1 MYFKSVYKMAYKIRV
16 VLDVEKDVIR
26 DILVNE
32 TINLEDLHF
41 IIAKSFGFQGLE
53 MASFY
58 RTNEDWEQGEEI
70 PLVDMSEDGTA
81 LCMRNSILKNVLVKE
96 GDNLIYVYDFLSM
109 WTFFVELSKIMPADK
124 EELPKIML
132 SIGEKPDKAPEK
144 EFTAE
149 EDFEEL
155 NEFDDEDDL
164 ENLDEFDYDN
174 Y

>member
-1 MYFKSVYKMAYKIRV
+1 MAYKIRV

-41 IIAKSFGFQGLE
+41 IIAKSFGFQGVE

-70 PLVDMSEDGTA
+70 PLIDMSEDGTA
-81 LCMRNSILKNVLVKE
+81 LCMGNISLKDVLTKE
-96 GDNLIYVYDFLSM
+96 GDNLIYVYDFLAM
-109 WTFFVELSKIMPADK
+109 WTFFVELSKIEPSDEK
-124 EELPKIML
+124 DLPKIML
-132 SIGEKPDKAPEK
+132 SIGNKPDKAPDK
-144 EFTAE
+144 EFVAE
-149 EDFEEL
+149 ES
-155 NEFDDEDDL
+155 FDDFDNIDDDDF
-164 ENLDEFDYDN
+164 ENLDEFDFDN

>member
-1 MYFKSVYKMAYKIRV
+1 MAYKIRV

-26 DILVNE
+26 DILVSE

-41 IIAKSFGFQGLE
+41 IIAKSFGFQGHE

-70 PLVDMSEDGTA
+70 PLFDMSDDGTA
-81 LCMRNSILKNVLVKE
+81 ICMRNFMLKDVLAKE

-109 WTFFVELSKIMPADK
+109 WTFFVELSKIMTV
-124 EELPKIML
+124 EEKDLPKIML
-132 SIGEKPDKAPEK
+132 SIGNKPDKAPEK

-149 EDFEEL
+149 DEFDGL
-155 NEFDDEDDL
+155 DDFDDETDA

>member
-1 MYFKSVYKMAYKIRV
+1 MAYKIRV

-32 TINLEDLHF
+32 TINLEDLHY
-41 IIAKSFGFQGLE
+41 IVAKSFGFQGLE

-58 RTNEDWEQGEEI
+58 KTNEDWEQGEEI
-70 PLVDMSEDGTA
+70 PLFDMSEDGTA
-81 LCMRNSILKNVLVKE
+81 LCMHNCLLKDVLKKE

-109 WTFFVELSKIMPADK
+109 WTFFVELSKIMDTK
-124 EELPKIML
+124 EKDLPKIML
-132 SIGEKPDKAPEK
+132 SIGTKPDKAPEK

-149 EDFEEL
+149 EEDFDGLNELDDDDFE
-155 NEFDDEDDL
+155 NP
-164 ENLDEFDYDN
+164 DEFDYDN

>member
-1 MYFKSVYKMAYKIRV
+1 MAYKIRV

-70 PLVDMSEDGTA
+70 PLFDMSDDGTA
-81 LCMRNSILKNVLVKE
+81 LCMRNSFLKNVLVKE
-96 GDNLIYVYDFLSM
+96 GDNLIYVYDFLAM
-109 WTFFVELSKIMPADK
+109 WTFFVELSKIMPSDEK
-124 EELPKIML
+124 NLPKVML

-149 EDFEEL
+149 EDFDDFDEL
-155 NEFDDEDDL
+155 ADDDF

>member
-1 MYFKSVYKMAYKIRV
+1 MAYKIRIL
-16 VLDVEKDVIR
+16 LDVEKDVIR

-70 PLVDMSEDGTA
+70 PLFDMSDDGTA
-81 LCMRNSILKNVLVKE
+81 LCMQNCLLKDVLKKE

-109 WTFFVELSKIMPADK
+109 WTFFVELSKIMTTK
-124 EELPKIML
+124 EKDLPKIIL
-132 SIGEKPDKAPEK
+132 SIGNKPDKAPEK
-144 EFTAE
+144 EFIAE
-149 EDFEEL
+149 DL
-155 NEFDDEDDL
+155 FDDFDQLDDDNF

>member
-1 MYFKSVYKMAYKIRV
+1 MAYKIRI

-32 TINLEDLHF
+32 SINLEDLHF
-41 IIAKSFGFQGLE
+41 IIAKSFGFQGIE

-81 LCMRNSILKNVLVKE
+81 VCMGNSLLKDTLLKE

-109 WTFFVELSKIMPADK
+109 WTFFVELSKIVATDEK
-124 EELPKIML
+124 ELPKVLL

-149 EDFEEL
+149 EDFNDPDEL
-155 NEFDDEDDL
+155 DDDDF
-164 ENLDEFDYDN
+164 ENFDEFDYDN

>member
-1 MYFKSVYKMAYKIRV
+1 MAYKIRV
-16 VLDVEKDVIR
+16 LLDVEKDVIR

-32 TINLEDLHF
+32 TINLEDLHY

-70 PLVDMSEDGTA
+70 PLFDMSDDGTA
-81 LCMRNSILKNVLVKE
+81 LCMQNCSLKDALKKE

-109 WTFFVELSKIMPADK
+109 WTFFVELSKITTTK
-124 EELPKIML
+124 EKDLPKIML
-132 SIGEKPDKAPEK
+132 SIGNKPDKAPEK
-144 EFTAE
+144 EFIAE
-149 EDFEEL
+149 DL
-155 NEFDDEDDL
+155 FDDFDNIDDNDF

>member
-1 MYFKSVYKMAYKIRV
+1 MAYKIRV
-16 VLDVEKDVIR
+16 LLDVEKDVIR
-26 DILVNE
+26 DILVDE
-32 TINLEDLHF
+32 SINLEDLHF

-70 PLVDMSEDGTA
+70 PLFDMSEEGIA
-81 LCMRNSILKNVLVKE
+81 LCMHNCLLKDVLKKE
-96 GDNLIYVYDFLSM
+96 GDNLIYVYDFLAM
-109 WTFFVELSKIMPADK
+109 WTFFVELSKIMDDDK

-132 SIGEKPDKAPEK
+132 SIGNKPDKAPEK

-149 EDFEEL
+149 KSFEEL
-155 NEFDDEDDL
+155 DIFDDESDF
-164 ENLDEFDYDN
+164 ENLDDYDFDN

>member
-1 MYFKSVYKMAYKIRV
+1 MAYKIRV
-16 VLDVEKDVIR
+16 LLDVEKDVIR

-32 TINLEDLHF
+32 TINLEDLHY

-70 PLVDMSEDGTA
+70 PLFDMSDDGTA
-81 LCMRNSILKNVLVKE
+81 LCMRKCLLKDVLTKE

-109 WTFFVELSKIMPADK
+109 WMFFVELSKIMDT
-124 EELPKIML
+124 EEKDLPKIML
-132 SIGEKPDKAPEK
+132 SIGTKPDKAPEK
-144 EFTAE
+144 KFIAE
-149 EDFEEL
+149 D
-155 NEFDDEDDL
+155 EFDDLNDFDDETDF

>member
-1 MYFKSVYKMAYKIRV
+1 MAYKIRV
-16 VLDVEKDVIR
+16 LLDVEKDVIR
-26 DILVNE
+26 DILIDE

-70 PLVDMSEDGTA
+70 PLFDMSEDGTD
-81 LCMRNSILKNVLVKE
+81 LCMRNCLLKDVLKKE
-96 GDNLIYVYDFLSM
+96 GDNLIYVYDFLAM
-109 WTFFVELSKIMPADK
+109 WTFFVELSKIMDAGK

-132 SIGEKPDKAPEK
+132 SIGNKPDKAPEK

-149 EDFEEL
+149 QSFEEFDILDDENDFE
-155 NEFDDEDDL
+155 NMD
-164 ENLDEFDYDN
+164 DYDFDN

>member
-1 MYFKSVYKMAYKIRV
+1 MAYKIRI

-32 TINLEDLHF
+32 SINLEDLHF
-41 IIAKSFGFQGLE
+41 IIAKSFGFQGIE

-70 PLVDMSEDGTA
+70 PLFDMSEDGTA
-81 LCMRNSILKNVLVKE
+81 LCMRNSLLKDVLAEE

-109 WTFFVELSKIMPADK
+109 WTFFVELSKIVAT
-124 EELPKIML
+124 EEKDLPKILL
-132 SIGEKPDKAPEK
+132 SIGEKPDIAPEK

-149 EDFEEL
+149 NNFGELDELDDDDF
-155 NEFDDEDDL
+155 

>member
-1 MYFKSVYKMAYKIRV
+1 MAYKIRV

-41 IIAKSFGFQGLE
+41 IIAKSFGFQGVE

-70 PLVDMSEDGTA
+70 PLFDMSEDGTA
-81 LCMRNSILKNVLVKE
+81 MCMRNSLLKDALAKE

-109 WTFFVELSKIMPADK
+109 WTFFVELSKIIATDEK
-124 EELPKIML
+124 ELPKVLL
-132 SIGEKPDKAPEK
+132 SIGEKPDKAPDK

-149 EDFEEL
+149 T
-155 NEFDDEDDL
+155 EFDDFDSLDDDDF

>member
-1 MYFKSVYKMAYKIRV
+1 MAYKIRV

-70 PLVDMSEDGTA
+70 PLFDMSDDGTS
-81 LCMRNSILKNVLVKE
+81 LCMSNSLLKNVLTKE
-96 GDNLIYVYDFLSM
+96 GDNLIYVYDFLAM
-109 WTFFVELSKIMPADK
+109 WTFFVELSKILVT
-124 EELPKIML
+124 EEKNLPKILL
-132 SIGEKPDKAPEK
+132 SIGNKPDKAPEK

-149 EDFEEL
+149 AEFGDFD
-155 NEFDDEDDL
+155 NIDDDDF

>member
-1 MYFKSVYKMAYKIRV
+1 MAYKIRV

-32 TINLEDLHF
+32 SINLEDLHF
-41 IIAKSFGFQGLE
+41 IIAKSFGFQGIE

-70 PLVDMSEDGTA
+70 PLVDMSEDDTA
-81 LCMRNSILKNVLVKE
+81 LCMRNSLLKDILVKE

-109 WTFFVELSKIMPADK
+109 WTFFVELSKIVPSDEK
-124 EELPKIML
+124 GLPKVML

-149 EDFEEL
+149 EDFDEL
-155 NEFDDEDDL
+155 DELDDDDF

>member
-1 MYFKSVYKMAYKIRV
+1 MAYKIRV
-16 VLDVEKDVIR
+16 LLDVEKDVIR

-32 TINLEDLHF
+32 TINLEDLHY

-70 PLVDMSEDGTA
+70 PLFDMSDDGTA
-81 LCMRNSILKNVLVKE
+81 LCMRNCLLKDVLKNE
-96 GDNLIYVYDFLSM
+96 GNNLIYVYDFLSM
-109 WTFFVELSKIMPADK
+109 WTFFVELSKITDTK
-124 EELPKIML
+124 EKDLPKIML
-132 SIGEKPDKAPEK
+132 SIGTKPDKAPEK

-149 EDFEEL
+149 DLFDDL
-155 NEFDDEDDL
+155 DNFDDETDI